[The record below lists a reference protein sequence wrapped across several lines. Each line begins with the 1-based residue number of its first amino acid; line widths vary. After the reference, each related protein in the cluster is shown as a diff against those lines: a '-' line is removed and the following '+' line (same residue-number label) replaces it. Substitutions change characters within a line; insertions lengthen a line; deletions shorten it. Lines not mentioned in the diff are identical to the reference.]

1 MPKKRWSQ
9 CGRAIQLSKM
19 KIFDQLIAFRYQSM
33 RADISSRVLYAFI
46 ALAELKHFTRAA
58 ERCHTSQSALSVMIK
73 KLEADVG
80 TRLFERDTRKVAL
93 TPEGEL
99 FAEAARSL
107 ISEIESAFD
116 NISDYVARR
125 RGRVAIAALPSLA
138 ATGLPEVIAEYARL
152 YSGVAVTLH
161 DALSDQCLMLLR
173 QGKADLALTA
183 PGPHVAEFDSHTLCS
198 DPFYVVCRDD
208 HPLAGS
214 KLVKLTELAGEK
226 IVHLARSSSVRQ
238 HVELLLRDVPAL
250 HSGFD
255 VEHLATVAGLVSQG
269 MGISLVPE
277 LTLFQFRQIGLFAI
291 PLASDHRRPIL
302 LVRRKDQSLSIAAQA
317 MLELIE
323 KRLGPG
329 WRGQS
334 AAKCSGEWLSPLRPR
349 A

>member
-1 MPKKRWSQ
+1 
-9 CGRAIQLSKM
+9 
-19 KIFDQLIAFRYQSM
+19 M

-107 ISEIESAFD
+107 IAEIESAFD
-116 NISDYVARR
+116 NMSDYVARR
-125 RGRVAIAALPSLA
+125 RGRVSIAALPSLA

-152 YSGVAVTLH
+152 YPAVTVTLH
-161 DALSDQCLMLLR
+161 DALSDQCLSLLR

-183 PGPHVAEFDSHTLCS
+183 PGPNVAEFDSHTLCS

-208 HPLAGS
+208 HPLADR
-214 KLVKLTELAGEK
+214 KVADLAALAGEK

-277 LTLFQFRQIGLFAI
+277 LTLFQFRQAGLAAI
-291 PLASDHRRPIL
+291 PLKSNHRRPIL

-317 MLELIE
+317 MLELME
-323 KRLGPG
+323 KRIS
-329 WRGQS
+329 R
-334 AAKCSGEWLSPLRPR
+334 AAPR
-349 A
+349 QAAPHQAG